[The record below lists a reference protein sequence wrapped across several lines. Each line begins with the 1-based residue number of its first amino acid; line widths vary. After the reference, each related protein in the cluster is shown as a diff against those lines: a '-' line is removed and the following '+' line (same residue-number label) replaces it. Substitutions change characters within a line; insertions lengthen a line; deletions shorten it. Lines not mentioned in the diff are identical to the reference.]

1 MVEFALVLP
10 LLLLF
15 IAAAA
20 DLGRL
25 FYAYVAVDNAAKE
38 GAFFGARS
46 PLCDTASGA
55 NGCSDPN
62 NVLWHVRNEAP
73 NLVDGG
79 GNSLFTTTIAC
90 RTPDGDLVQP
100 INDCLDG
107 DTYQVT
113 VSYPFQL
120 VTPILSNIVG
130 PQITLTR
137 TSQTTVISD
146 AFDPSGLEL
155 LVWTSKTGADNA
167 SAIAAA
173 CTQADASGS
182 PGYYYQ
188 PCQDG
193 MNVDNYLSFQE
204 GATIS
209 YKVRVRNTGNI
220 NLTGITY
227 GFTEDG
233 NSIATP
239 GTCGSL
245 PNSLTAGAAPVYCTF
260 TRTGLVANTNTG
272 IDAYTIGINGI
283 GQAGGLPAGT
293 TNGASTVDMIAR
305 PRLAINV
312 RAAPYRLG
320 GAGSGTL
327 GLPAY
332 PASATLTL
340 NRDTASGLA
349 ETRNPT
355 GWFFLTVANQGGPAT
370 GLSVTVKEQ
379 GSTIALPAACVVP
392 SSLAAAGQPG
402 STFSCIFPLTFTA
415 TQIYTITATASAT
428 NALIVSGQQQTVALT
443 TSSCSGGKLVVPN
456 LVDTLAPNPDSTS
469 KTVGQARTAWT
480 SAGFTGTFTTSPAGQ
495 LDTATSITQDQTAYS
510 CANANTNVTVG
521 AQ

>member
-10 LLLLF
+10 ILLLF

-46 PLCDTASGA
+46 PLCDTTGA

-62 NVLWHVRNEAP
+62 NVLWHVQNEAP
-73 NLVDGG
+73 NLVDSG
-79 GNSLFTTTIAC
+79 GNSLFTTSIAC
-90 RTPDGDLVQP
+90 RTPAGVLVQP

-107 DTYQVT
+107 YSYLVT

-120 VTPILSNIVG
+120 VTPILSNIIG
-130 PQITLTR
+130 PQITLSS

-155 LVWTSKTGADNA
+155 LVWTSSTGADNA

-182 PGYYYQ
+182 PGFYYQ

-193 MNVDNYLSFQE
+193 NNVDNYLSFKE

-209 YKVRVRNTGNI
+209 YKVRVKNTGNI
-220 NLTGITY
+220 NLTSISY
-227 GFTEDG
+227 GFTENG
-233 NSIATP
+233 SSIATP

-245 PNSLTAGAAPVYCTF
+245 PSSLNAGAAPAYCTF
-260 TRTGLVANTNTG
+260 TRTGLVTNAAAG
-272 IDAYTIGINGI
+272 NDAYTIGINGM
-283 GQAGGLPAGT
+283 GQAGGLQAGT
-293 TNGASTVDMIAR
+293 TNGASTVYMVPK

-312 RAAPYRLG
+312 LAAPYRLG
-320 GAGSGTL
+320 GTGNGTL
-327 GLPAY
+327 GLPTY
-332 PASATLTL
+332 PASASLTL
-340 NRDTASGLA
+340 NRDTASGFT
-349 ETRNPT
+349 ETQNPT
-355 GWFFLTVANQGGPAT
+355 GWFYLTVANQGGPAT
-370 GLSVTVKEQ
+370 GLSVTVKLQ

-392 SSLAAAGQPG
+392 SSLAASGQPG

-415 TQIYTITATASAT
+415 TQSYTITASASAT
-428 NALIVSGQQQTVALT
+428 NALIVSGQQPTVTLS
-443 TSSCSGGKLVVPN
+443 TSACTGNKKVVPN
-456 LVDTLAPNPDSTS
+456 LVDTLTPSADSTS

-480 SAGFTGTFTTSPAGQ
+480 AAGLTGAVTTNPAGQ
-495 LDTATSITQDQTAYS
+495 LDAATSITQDQTAYS